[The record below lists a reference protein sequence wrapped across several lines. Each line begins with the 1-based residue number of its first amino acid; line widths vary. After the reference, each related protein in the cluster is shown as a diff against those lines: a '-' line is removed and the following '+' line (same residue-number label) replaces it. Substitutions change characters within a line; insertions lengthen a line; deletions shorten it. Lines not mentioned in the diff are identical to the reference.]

1 MSIRYSPRPT
11 ADMAV
16 VARQGS
22 AATEARL
29 TGRRVD
35 DERVAICGG
44 VGGDGR
50 YEITNGVEQI
60 RAIAAMPDRAA
71 REGAITAFISARYPA
86 LRRQARRLCSVN
98 AVSASTYLDDVLQ
111 IVLEAAW
118 RLLRS
123 LAEDPAQIESLPSF
137 EQRVWV
143 TARPL
148 VRSELDKAKS
158 PASGMVSVQRRA
170 REVRRTQLELLSLG
184 HGTPTVQ
191 EVITATNDRLQRL
204 RADAAR
210 QGLLVTAADIT
221 AAEAPVMLDSPDAA
235 DRRVDPHD
243 PTASDMARRVLEATR
258 RVDEATF
265 RAARIYVAEALGPTD
280 PNKPDVTKLV
290 ASELDVTPR
299 RARALIRRVIGI
311 ARTELGACGYGPRQ
325 PQVIVEGSEVGAA

>member
-16 VARQGS
+16 AARQGS
-22 AATEARL
+22 AATEARP
-29 TGRRVD
+29 TGRRVG
-35 DERVAICGG
+35 DERVAMSGG

-50 YEITNGVEQI
+50 DEITNGVEQI
-60 RAIAAMPDRAA
+60 RAIAATPDRAA

-98 AVSASTYLDDVLQ
+98 AVPASTYLDDVLQ

-170 REVRRTQLELLSLG
+170 REVRRTQLEMMSRG
-184 HGTPTVQ
+184 HSAPTVE
-191 EVITATNDRLQRL
+191 EVITATNDRLRAL

-221 AAEAPVMLDSPDAA
+221 AAEAPAALDSPDAA
-235 DRRVDPHD
+235 DRHVAAHD
-243 PTASDMARRVLEATR
+243 PTATDMARRVLSATR
-258 RVDEATF
+258 KVDEETY
-265 RAARIYVAEALGPTD
+265 RTARIYVKEALGPSD
-280 PNKPDVTKLV
+280 PNRPDVTRLV
-290 ASELDVTPR
+290 AADLKVNPR
-299 RARALIRRVIGI
+299 RARTLIRRVVEI
-311 ARTELGACGYGPRQ
+311 ARAELRASGYGPGGQ
-325 PQVIVEGSEVGAA
+325 DALAARGVASAA